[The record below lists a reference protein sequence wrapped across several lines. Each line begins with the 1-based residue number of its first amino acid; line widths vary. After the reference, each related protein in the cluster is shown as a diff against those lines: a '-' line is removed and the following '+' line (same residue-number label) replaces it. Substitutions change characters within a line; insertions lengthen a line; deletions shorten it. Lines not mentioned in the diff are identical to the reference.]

1 MFENIHFDFFNGF
14 KQEKSIIDSP
24 FELSFE
30 SSEIFRIH
38 FLKGEIEADNF
49 LFKTD
54 PSNLERKNE
63 FPFNPI
69 IKEERST
76 AIRTNNNRY
85 LPKKLIKKEDN
96 YDKFYPFE
104 QIEKILKNSN
114 CSQNILSHFKR
125 DSRIEEGEKNLKL
138 LQKKRKRRSKRNDS
152 DKKNIFENITKYNMG
167 RKNLKDKSE
176 RKHDKFS
183 PDNIIKKIKA
193 KMFEFLII
201 FVNNLITNNIKL
213 KDLNYSIIDRLKKET
228 DLEILGTPIK
238 DLLSNDISPKYS
250 QYAHDFNKK
259 LIDSLLEKE
268 KNNEA
273 LMFIFDITFRDWV
286 ELYTMKKNVK
296 DWQNL
301 TEESCRK
308 IEEHL
313 NNMNELEKV
322 LKDNNNNSDYFSN
335 FIFYLFNYERW
346 FSIRRN
352 RKRNKKQLN

>member
-1 MFENIHFDFFNGF
+1 MLENIHLGFFDGF

-30 SSEIFRIH
+30 SSEISRNNFS
-38 FLKGEIEADNF
+38 KGEIEADNF
-49 LFKTD
+49 LFKNE
-54 PSNLERKNE
+54 PSNLERKHE
-63 FPFNPI
+63 FPFNSI
-69 IKEERST
+69 LKDERST
-76 AIRTNNNRY
+76 AIRTNNNGY
-85 LPKKLIKKEDN
+85 LTKQLIKKEEN

-104 QIEKILKNSN
+104 KIEQILKNSN
-114 CSQNILSHFKR
+114 CSENILSHFKR

-152 DKKNIFENITKYNMG
+152 NKKNIFEHITKYNMG

-213 KDLNYSIIDRLKKET
+213 KDLNYSIIDRLKKEK

-238 DLLSNDISPKYS
+238 DLLSNNISPKYS
-250 QYAHDFNKK
+250 QYAYDFNKK

-273 LMFIFDITFRDWV
+273 LMFIFDLTFKDWI

-313 NNMNELEKV
+313 HKMNELEKV